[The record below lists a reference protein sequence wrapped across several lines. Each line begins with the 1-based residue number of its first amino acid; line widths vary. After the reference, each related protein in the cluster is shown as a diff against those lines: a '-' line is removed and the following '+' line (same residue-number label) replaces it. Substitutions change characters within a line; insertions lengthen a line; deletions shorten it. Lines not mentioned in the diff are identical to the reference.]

1 MSVASSAL
9 QILLMVFIVLLFGRV
24 AVSLITL
31 FSRDWKPSGVALILV
46 EVVLSAT
53 DPPVHFLRHV
63 LPGINLGGARLDLSV
78 LVLMVVASLAM
89 SLLPAVR

>member
-63 LPGINLGGARLDLSV
+63 LPEINLGGARLDLSV
-78 LVLMVVASLAM
+78 LILMVFASLAIN
-89 SLLPAVR
+89 LLSAVR